1 MNAAWTIA
9 VKDLKQRVRDR
20 SALIVGIVAPLALAA
35 IFSFVFNPID
45 DFEFS
50 AQYVVV
56 DQDGGPAAR
65 LFVDQVLG
73 GMTGDGTIEVEEL
86 ATVEEA
92 RTLVDVEVKP
102 FAEEVESADAAF
114 IIPPGFSAG
123 VASSD
128 PVSMEVMAGRGDQTA
143 AGVAVAIAEQFASQL
158 QTARVSTATAEFY
171 GLTGDRAEIGLR
183 ALAVPNLAAVT
194 DAEATSKILT
204 GTTFY
209 AAGLAIFFLF
219 FTVQFGVNGLLEERH
234 AGTLPRLLAAPLPKL
249 AIIVG
254 KGITAAVLGLV
265 SMAVLVIATT
275 LMFGAEWGNP
285 LGVALLILAGI
296 FAAIG
301 IMGIV
306 GAFAK
311 TAEQAAVFS
320 SIIAVVLGFL
330 GGTFFPVGQA
340 GGILAKL
347 RFITPHAWFMQ
358 GLGDLQGG
366 NVADVVPAVL
376 ALVLFGVVCG
386 TLAALGVRRGMTV

>member
-9 VKDLKQRVRDR
+9 VKDLKQRVRDK
-20 SALIVGIVAPLALAA
+20 SALIVGIIAPLALAA
-35 IFSFVFNPID
+35 IFSFVFNPIE

-50 AQYVVV
+50 ANYVVV

-73 GMTGDGTIEVEEL
+73 GITGDGTVEVDEL

-92 RTLVDVEVKP
+92 RALVDVEIDP
-102 FAEEVESADAAF
+102 FATDVESADAAF
-114 IIPPGFSAG
+114 IIPTDFSAS
-123 VASSD
+123 VASAD

-158 QTARVSTATAEFY
+158 QTARVATATAEFY

-183 ALAVPNLAAVT
+183 ALAVPNLASVS
-194 DAEATSKILT
+194 DAEATSKILS

-249 AIIVG
+249 AIIAG
-254 KGITAAVLGLV
+254 KGITAAALGVV
-265 SMAVLVIATT
+265 SMVVLVIATT
-275 LMFGAEWGNP
+275 FMFGAEWGNP

-340 GGILAKL
+340 GGILSQL

-366 NVADVVPAVL
+366 NVADVVPAVV

-386 TLAALGVRRGMTV
+386 TLAAVGVRKGMTV

>member
-9 VKDLKQRVRDR
+9 GKDLKQRVRDR

-65 LFVDQVLG
+65 LFIDQVLG

-92 RTLVDVEVKP
+92 RTLVDVEIDP
-102 FAEEVESADAAF
+102 FAADVESADAAF
-114 IIPPGFSAG
+114 IIPAGFSAS
-123 VASSD
+123 VASAD
-128 PVSMEVMAGRGDQTA
+128 PASMEVMAGRGSQTA

-183 ALAVPNLAAVT
+183 ALAVPNLASLT

-254 KGITAAVLGLV
+254 KGITAAVLGFI
-265 SMAVLVIATT
+265 SMVVLVTATT

-285 LGVALLILAGI
+285 LGVGLLILAGI

-340 GGILAKL
+340 GGILAQL
-347 RFITPHAWFMQ
+347 RFVTPHAWFMQ

-366 NVADVVPAVL
+366 NVADVIPAVL

-386 TLAALGVRRGMTV
+386 TLAASGVRRGLTV

>member
-9 VKDLKQRVRDR
+9 GKDLKQRVRDR

-65 LFVDQVLG
+65 LFIDQVLG

-92 RTLVDVEVKP
+92 RTLVDVEIDP
-102 FAEEVESADAAF
+102 FAADVESADAAF
-114 IIPPGFSAG
+114 IIPSGFSAS
-123 VASSD
+123 VASAD
-128 PVSMEVMAGRGDQTA
+128 PASMEVMAGRGSQTA

-183 ALAVPNLAAVT
+183 ALAVPNLASLT

-254 KGITAAVLGLV
+254 KGITAAVLGFI
-265 SMAVLVIATT
+265 SMVVLVTATT

-285 LGVALLILAGI
+285 LGVGLLILAGI

-340 GGILAKL
+340 GGILAQL
-347 RFITPHAWFMQ
+347 RFVTPHAWFMQ

-366 NVADVVPAVL
+366 NVADVIPAVL

-386 TLAALGVRRGMTV
+386 TLAAIGVRRGLAV